1 MRSFVRLC
9 FSCFALVL
17 FLGGAAYSQ
26 QPLTKV
32 GYAPFA
38 TPLSFIDT
46 KTNLPTGAYVDLMTA
61 VAKDLGLR
69 IEFHPL
75 LGGDM
80 LAALNAKIVDVSV
93 NGLNA
98 SPATAAQAD
107 FSNPVLTF
115 GEAMVVKNIDAKEY
129 KSLDDLKGEV
139 VGANAGTVY
148 ADMLQKS
155 GLFKEVKVYG
165 GDPVVLA
172 AVSSGEIKAYFGAAV
187 VAPANV
193 ARSSDLQIVKT
204 YTPRL
209 VIGAAFG
216 FRKGQ
221 EELVTQVNASLSKL
235 KADGTQKSIFAKY
248 GLESLI
254 K

>member
-9 FSCFALVL
+9 FSCLALVL
-17 FLGGAAYSQ
+17 SLGGAAHAQ
-26 QPLTKV
+26 QPLVKV

-38 TPLSFIDT
+38 TPLSFIDA
-46 KTNLPTGAYVDLMTA
+46 KTNLATGAYVDLMTA
-61 VAKDLGLR
+61 IAKDLGLR
-69 IEFHPL
+69 VEFHPL

-80 LAALNAKIVDVSV
+80 LPALNAKIVDMSV
-93 NGLNA
+93 TGINVA
-98 SPATAAQAD
+98 PSTAAQAD

-115 GEAMVVKNIDAKEY
+115 GEAMVVKKTDTREY
-129 KSLDDLKGEV
+129 KSLDDLKGEA
-139 VGANAGTVY
+139 VGANAGTIY

-172 AVSSGEIKAYFGAAV
+172 AVSSGEIKAYFGSAL

-193 ARSSDLQIVKT
+193 ARASDLQIVKT

-209 VIGAAFG
+209 EIGAAFG

-221 EELVTQVNASLSKL
+221 QDLVTQVNASLSKL

-248 GLESLI
+248 DLNSLI